1 MRPAIPV
8 GTPISN
14 MYDSEALDSLH
25 LAAKVSAPVFPTGV
39 NNDTPAERIH
49 RQCHMGNSPAFS
61 LASLRISPLYLYNQ
75 KTRAITSPILNSS
88 ETEHL
93 VLAPIVAEFDEL
105 FEMPSCTAPESFS
118 FKVHGSP
125 EFVEKVNVL
134 NRKYDVFST
143 SVRKEPA
150 DVTPIEVKV
159 DIAAWERPANSGPPR
174 RQSAIKEQAILGQIL
189 PLEASNVIRSS
200 TSPYYSQV
208 HMVPKVPTPTEPVDF
223 RFCVDLRGLNEVTE
237 NTAWPL
243 PNIPALLNRIGQQKP
258 KLFAKLDLTS
268 GYHQFPLHENS
279 WKFLRSSPLWA
290 YMNGYVV

>member
-1 MRPAIPV
+1 MENTAFV
-8 GTPISN
+8 
-14 MYDSEALDSLH
+14 SL
-25 LAAKVSAPVFPTGV
+25 S
-39 NNDTPAERIH
+39 
-49 RQCHMGNSPAFS
+49 S
-61 LASLRISPLYLYNQ
+61 LQMSPLYLYNQ
-75 KTRAITSPILNSS
+75 KTRARTVSSLTSS
-88 ETEHL
+88 ETEEL

-105 FEMPSCTAPESFS
+105 FETSSSATPESFN

-125 EFVEKVNVL
+125 EFIDKVNVL
-134 NRKYDVFST
+134 NQKYDVFST

-150 DVTPIEVKV
+150 DVTPMEVKV
-159 DIAAWERPANSGPPR
+159 NLAAWERPANSGPPR
-174 RQSAIKEQAILGQIL
+174 RQSEIKEKAILGQIR
-189 PLEASNVIRSS
+189 PLEASNVIRAS

-208 HMVPKVPTPTEPVDF
+208 HMVPKVPTPTDPADF
-223 RFCVDLRGLNEVTE
+223 RFCVDLRGLNDVTE

-279 WKFLRSSPLWA
+279 WNFFLRSSPFWA